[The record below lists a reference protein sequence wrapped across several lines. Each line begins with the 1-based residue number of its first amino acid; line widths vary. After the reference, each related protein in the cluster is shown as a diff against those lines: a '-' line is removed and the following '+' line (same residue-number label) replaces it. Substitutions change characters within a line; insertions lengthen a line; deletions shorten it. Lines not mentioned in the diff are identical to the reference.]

1 LRDDFDCFVGWASRP
16 SALFSKQADA
26 YLTRII
32 FKLCNVSKEGKALRI
47 DWQMAF
53 DARSAFVVTKLF
65 GVHTRSAGIFHRL
78 RVND

>member
-1 LRDDFDCFVGWASRP
+1 MGVPPVRFIFKAGGTLYFQSRR
-16 SALFSKQADA
+16 DA

-32 FKLCNVSKEGKALRI
+32 FKLCNAGKEGKALHI
-47 DWQMAF
+47 DCQMAF